1 MNIHIFLWENT
12 NSGDEA
18 KYGAAAE
25 DPIGPFR
32 KMEEV
37 PTVHAAGVSSE
48 APKWGLGEFGL
59 LALSVN
65 QDHAQRQTLSL
76 VNTIAHTGLNS
87 VFTSV

>member
-1 MNIHIFLWENT
+1 MNIHILLWENT

-48 APKWGLGEFGL
+48 APK
-59 LALSVN
+59 
-65 QDHAQRQTLSL
+65 
-76 VNTIAHTGLNS
+76 
-87 VFTSV
+87 